1 MLFQLVQ
8 IIYWIALSTWFG
20 SVMFIALA
28 APIIFRTVRAN
39 NPILT
44 DVLSVNLEGQ
54 HSTLLAGTIVANLI
68 QRLLSVE
75 WICGAAVLIALI
87 IQPFVIDLSI
97 SSSEHPLSSSRGAAI
112 LRAVLFL
119 AAAGIVVYDW
129 LFVWPKVSRNRNE
142 YIEHADEPEKA
153 NPAKERFDRE
163 QQRSLTLLTAR
174 VALLM
179 GMILFSANI
188 SPPSTTPIQS
198 MPASGK

>member
-28 APIIFRTVRAN
+28 APIIFRTVREN

-75 WICGAAVLIALI
+75 LICGIAVLVALI
-87 IQPFVIDLSI
+87 FQPFVIDLST
-97 SSSEHPLSSSRGAAI
+97 SSSDHPLSSSRGAAI
-112 LRAVLFL
+112 LRTALYL
-119 AAAGIVVYDW
+119 AAMGIMLYDW
-129 LFVWPKVSRNRNE
+129 LMVWPKVSKNRNE
-142 YIEHADEPEKA
+142 YIEHADEPELA

-188 SPPSTTPIQS
+188 SQPSTTPIQTLTS
-198 MPASGK
+198 SGK